1 MNIPPKKP
9 HFFKPVQPGFKHGI
23 KIPVGF
29 LKYLKGEEH
38 IEHAILKRN
47 GKRWLIKLNDK
58 RFEKGWGEF
67 AEENDVQLGDMLVFR
82 YEGNMEFEVCIFDS
96 THCDREYAEYLQEE
110 RGGGFCLLEEISK
123 KFKFKERPRPRIK
136 LSKKA
141 SSRVKAIVHHKSFGS
156 HFDYTIN
163 SRCFLCLPQRF
174 TYANGLINK
183 KCDLIIRDERQRSW
197 KLKLSSCKTR
207 TYIIGGWHKFSAD
220 NCLKRGD
227 RIMFEVVTNGET
239 PVWKFRVVTNQE
251 TPLQNFQDIM
261 KKPSSMSLLDAQVAT
276 STSSDDDHPYFIS
289 TLKPYSFSK
298 PNLYFPMDFAK
309 SNGWINRKCEMILK
323 DEAERCWS
331 VWIGRM
337 GHNFG
342 ITRGWTNFRVEKGL
356 QVGDAYKFELIKNGK
371 VPIAYFHYVFVPMD
385 YPDFGEV
392 VCIQV
397 SQKTP
402 PSSPPSRSQN
412 DFGFEGDKWTL
423 VSKEVMPI
431 LYTIQVLIQGTSV
444 PWEPR
449 LDLVHYQDGNFCT
462 HFHFEIT
469 CSFYIKPRVLW
480 IIPTPKFDTTS

>member
-251 TPLQNFQDIM
+251 TPLQNFQGKFSHFFDDLFSFSYI
-261 KKPSSMSLLDAQVAT
+261 MSLLDAQVAT
-276 STSSDDDHPYFIS
+276 STSGDDDHPYFIS

-309 SNGWINRKCEMILK
+309 SNGWMNRKCEMILK

-342 ITRGWTNFRVEKGL
+342 ITRGWTIFRVEKGL

-371 VPIAYFHYVFVPMD
+371 VPIAYFH
-385 YPDFGEV
+385 
-392 VCIQV
+392 C
-397 SQKTP
+397 K
-402 PSSPPSRSQN
+402 
-412 DFGFEGDKWTL
+412 
-423 VSKEVMPI
+423 
-431 LYTIQVLIQGTSV
+431 
-444 PWEPR
+444 
-449 LDLVHYQDGNFCT
+449 
-462 HFHFEIT
+462 
-469 CSFYIKPRVLW
+469 CSFSSYVLLSCLSS
-480 IIPTPKFDTTS
+480 IL